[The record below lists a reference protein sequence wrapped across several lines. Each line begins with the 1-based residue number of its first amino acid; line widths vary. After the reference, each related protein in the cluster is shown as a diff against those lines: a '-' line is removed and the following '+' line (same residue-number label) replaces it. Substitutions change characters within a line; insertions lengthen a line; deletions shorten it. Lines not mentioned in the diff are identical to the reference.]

1 MIGVLRNVGHGI
13 RMDINTTNA
22 EDVNI
27 SSGPLSYLYRAYEI
41 KFHYANNDS
50 KGSEHTINGNHF
62 VGEVSTLNF
71 TIVSTLNISWPQHT
85 SEVPGTQR

>member
-1 MIGVLRNVGHGI
+1 MLFQVIGVLRNVGHGI

-62 VGEVSTLNF
+62 VGEVSTLEL
-71 TIVSTLNISWPQHT
+71 TILATVNISCP
-85 SEVPGTQR
+85 